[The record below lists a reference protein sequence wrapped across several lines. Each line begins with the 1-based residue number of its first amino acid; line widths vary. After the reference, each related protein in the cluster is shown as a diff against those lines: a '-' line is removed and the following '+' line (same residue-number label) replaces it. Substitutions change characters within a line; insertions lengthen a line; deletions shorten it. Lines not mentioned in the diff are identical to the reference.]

1 MNQAAMQDLGRLLLR
16 LAVGGLVLLHGVAK
30 LRNGLGGIEGMLEAR
45 GLPAMLAYLSLVG
58 EVVAPLMVIV
68 GLHARIGGAVIAI
81 NMVVAIALVHMRELG
96 RLNDTGGWAIELQ
109 AMFLAGAVVVALI
122 GPGRYSANQR

>member
-30 LRNGLGGIEGMLEAR
+30 LRHGLDGIAGMLEAR
-45 GLPAMLAYLSLVG
+45 GLPGELAYLSLVG
-58 EVVAPLMVIV
+58 EVVAPLMIVV
-68 GLHARIGGAVIAI
+68 GLHARIGGAIVAI
-81 NMVVAIALVHMRELG
+81 NMLVAIALVHMRELG

-109 AMFLAGAVVVALI
+109 AMFLVGAIVVALI

>member
-1 MNQAAMQDLGRLLLR
+1 
-16 LAVGGLVLLHGVAK
+16 
-30 LRNGLGGIEGMLEAR
+30 
-45 GLPAMLAYLSLVG
+45 
-58 EVVAPLMVIV
+58 MVIV
-68 GLHARIGGAVIAI
+68 GLHARIGGAIVAI